1 MPKASK
7 VVVSLIIPL
16 LAGACQAPMAQ
27 TAILSDDYLKKS
39 PTMKDALRGIPY
51 FLPKTVLPVTI
62 SGDFVPIATA
72 SDKEKQDPKFQ
83 DYVVSVSIG
92 QTKQLPDPSARYLLE
107 YLPEAVSSDEFK
119 FTIGANGLLQ
129 SVKLTSKDESGEI
142 AKKLAELVK
151 EAAKAV
157 VQFGSGMP
165 LGIKGLTASEVED
178 NRLRCHELAQKFTI
192 TKYLSVS
199 GQLMK
204 GDGASELNSEA
215 QKLLAAMHTSI
226 AKVGAISSR
235 SATFV
240 VDRISETTAENVD
253 AYAVSEGA
261 PESSEKDAGI
271 VFRISDPVTLSFAF
285 NTNGLRVQEAND
297 VRLARA
303 NEQLKKAQDEKNTE
317 AARLVEELIEGIQK
331 DAAPPSNETC
341 LIPDVVIDT
350 EPVTV
355 MAQHPLKT
363 FVADTGR
370 GFMVKKRIDMAV
382 TDGVLTGLEVD
393 KPSEVLQAV
402 TLPVEILKTIASI
415 PAELL
420 TLKIKQATDEGGL
433 TKAEAEAIK
442 AQIELIRQK
451 EALKDEKALN

>member
-1 MPKASK
+1 
-7 VVVSLIIPL
+7 
-16 LAGACQAPMAQ
+16 MAQ
-27 TAILSDDYLKKS
+27 TAILSDDYLRAE
-39 PTMKDALRGIPY
+39 PTDKDALRGIPY
-51 FLPKTVLPVTI
+51 FLPTTVLPVTI

-72 SDKEKQDPKFQ
+72 DDKEKKEPKFQ
-83 DYVVSVSIG
+83 DYVISVSIG
-92 QTKQLPDPSARYLLE
+92 QAKQLPDPSARYLLE

-129 SVKLTSKDESGEI
+129 SAKLTSTDESGEI

-165 LGIKGLTASEVED
+165 VGIKGLSATELEG

-199 GQLMK
+199 QQLAK
-204 GDGASELNSEA
+204 GAGKAELDKEA
-215 QKLLAAMHTSI
+215 ATLLEAMHTGM
-226 AKVGAISSR
+226 AKVGAESNA
-235 SATFV
+235 SAKFEVT
-240 VDRISETTAENVD
+240 RTGESAEGKN
-253 AYAVSEGA
+253 AYEPAEGKFDKN
-261 PESSEKDAGI
+261 SGSEKDEGI
-271 VFRISDPVTLSFAF
+271 VFRISDPMTLSFAF
-285 NTNGLRVQEAND
+285 KTNDLKVTETEDAKKA
-297 VRLARA
+297 RLAGQKDRTERA
-303 NEQLKKAQDEKNTE
+303 E
-317 AARLVEELIEGIQK
+317 EELTNARASG
-331 DAAPPSNETC
+331 DADAIAAAEKHLKEVLKEAQSSEKKVC
-341 LIPDVVIDT
+341 LVPDVAIDT

-355 MAQHPLKT
+355 MAQNPSKT

-370 GFMVKKRIDMAV
+370 GFLVKKRIDMAV

-402 TLPVEILKTIASI
+402 TLPVEIIKTIVSI

-420 TLKIKQATDEGGL
+420 TLKIKQTTDEGGL